1 MVVKFVALVVLIF
14 AVKSD
19 ANEETK
25 NSLDRNCENS
35 EPFLI
40 KNEKKRKA
48 YLTADVRTGAVNGAK
63 KNGDANQQWMWNT
76 CEDATYLVN
85 VATGGCLT
93 LEAEV
98 SDECDI
104 VWEHGDNGVVA
115 GTGTLSGF
123 SLTDGTSGF
132 GRLMKRSAGL
142 RIVQEVN
149 LKVGTSIIQ
158 DWFLWGIESV

>member
-1 MVVKFVALVVLIF
+1 MGHPAIMVVKFVALVVLIL

-35 EPFLI
+35 ESFLI

-63 KNGDANQQWMWNT
+63 KNGDANQQWMWRT

-85 VATGGCLT
+85 VATGGYLT

-115 GTGTLSGF
+115 GTGTLYGF

-142 RIVQEVN
+142 RIPRNPCNPRGHGWDVYW
-149 LKVGTSIIQ
+149 I
-158 DWFLWGIESV
+158 